1 MNMLVLKQTSV
12 GLMLYKN
19 LYQIMS
25 FMQHVFAEICLGDS
39 LVLSV
44 KILH

>member
-1 MNMLVLKQTSV
+1 MNMLVLKQASV
-12 GLMLYKN
+12 GLMHYKN

-25 FMQHVFAEICLGDS
+25 FMQHVFSQICLGDS

-44 KILH
+44 KILY